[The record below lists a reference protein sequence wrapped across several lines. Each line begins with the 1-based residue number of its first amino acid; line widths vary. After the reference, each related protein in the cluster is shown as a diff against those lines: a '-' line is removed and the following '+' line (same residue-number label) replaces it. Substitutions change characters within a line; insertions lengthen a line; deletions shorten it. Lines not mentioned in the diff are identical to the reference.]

1 MNFVIILLFIQHRSD
16 FPLCKELVK
25 YWCELFDDGLIRW
38 RILSEIIFHEERTNF
53 CLLRT
58 DLEGSN
64 HGAKGAPGGGGG
76 VGLQNLSKTRY
87 RPFFESQ
94 NLRFSIPYLSV
105 AQASWANWRKKEM
118 EGQILKFKF
127 NLMTILI
134 FFMHVTANQSIS
146 QCKRSHGLTA
156 HHVVSFWPIRFVS

>member
-64 HGAKGAPGGGGG
+64 HGAKEAPGGGGG
-76 VGLQNLSKTRY
+76 VGLQM
-87 RPFFESQ
+87 P
-94 NLRFSIPYLSV
+94 SIQL